1 MLDLM
6 QINSLMPEHKQDALI
21 KEGRSLMVNNGK
33 INRYF
38 HL

>member
-1 MLDLM
+1 MSL
-6 QINSLMPEHKQDALI
+6 NPLMPEHKPDAFI
-21 KEGRSLMVNNGK
+21 KKCRSLIANNGK